1 MKVTLFD
8 FQKDALHALR
18 DRLLLARQFASP
30 ATPQVIPFSAPT
42 GSGKTVIMTA
52 LFEAILDE
60 PDDQLGW
67 PDTWKPQH
75 DAVIL
80 WVSDMPEL
88 NEQTR
93 LKIEA
98 TSDRVHRVNQHVNI
112 DSSFD
117 QERLAGGCIYFIN
130 TQKLGNDKLLTKA
143 GDGRTWPIWAT
154 RHWPSPTAST
164 SSSTR
169 RTAA

>member
-8 FQKDALHALR
+8 FQKDALDALR
-18 DRLLLARQFASP
+18 QRLQAVRHYASEKS
-30 ATPQVIPFSAPT
+30 PQVFPFSAPT
-42 GSGKTVIMTA
+42 GSGKTLMMAA

-67 PDTWKPQH
+67 PDTWQAQP

-93 LKIEA
+93 LKIEK
-98 TSDRVHRVNQHVNI
+98 TSDRVHRVKQLV
-112 DSSFD
+112 S
-117 QERLAGGCIYFIN
+117 
-130 TQKLGNDKLLTKA
+130 K
-143 GDGRTWPIWAT
+143 
-154 RHWPSPTAST
+154 
-164 SSSTR
+164 
-169 RTAA
+169 